1 MCVLSPTSR
10 SFWGAQIEMANVVS
24 SHSTTSRQLGRLTMA
39 SQLTERLTSVGHPSA
54 FLPGP
59 LVMNRSIKEAL
70 SLSSRSL
77 PTPLPACLAL
87 LGSSL
92 RSFDLPVSERV
103 QA

>member
-10 SFWGAQIEMANVVS
+10 SFWGAQMEMANVVS
-24 SHSTTSRQLGRLTMA
+24 SHSTTSGQLGRLTMA

-54 FLPGP
+54 FSPGP
-59 LVMNRSIKEAL
+59 LIKEAL
-70 SLSSRSL
+70 SLSSHSL
-77 PTPLPACLAL
+77 PTPLPAWLAL

-92 RSFDLPVSERV
+92 RTFDLPVSERV